1 MTVKITRL
9 EHSAEALRSV
19 ASTEADGKVVRRL
32 LAIALVL
39 EGCRRAEAAQNCG
52 MDRQTLRDWII
63 RYNEQ
68 GVSGLSDQPHG
79 GGPSAKLTDE
89 EKAVLAEWVRR
100 GPDPAEDGVVRW
112 RLCDLRLLI
121 LARFFVV
128 LDERSISR
136 ILNKLGFRHISV
148 RPRHPRADAAAQ
160 EAHKKTSRRWSRPR
174 SRWRNAI
181 SRLSYGGRT
190 RPGSV
195 SRAA

>member
-1 MTVKITRL
+1 VTVKVTRL
-9 EHSAEALRSV
+9 EHSAEALRWF

-39 EGCRRAEAAQNCG
+39 EGCPRAEAAQNCG
-52 MDRQTLRDWII
+52 MDRQTLRNWII

-89 EKAVLAEWVRR
+89 EKAVLAGWVRR

-112 RLCDLRLLI
+112 RLCDLRQLI

-160 EAHKKTSRRWSRPR
+160 RAHKKLRGVGLGRGP
-174 SRWRNAI
+174 
-181 SRLSYGGRT
+181 GGEMQ
-190 RPGSV
+190 S
-195 SRAA
+195 AD